1 VKPPRR
7 EKDSKETQ
15 ASAYSYSAG
24 NDPGGWGDAF
34 TWYNAE
40 ASASS
45 GYNGVYYND
54 GERMIFG
61 DLLGVAASAD

>member
-1 VKPPRR
+1 MLVGV
-7 EKDSKETQ
+7 T
-15 ASAYSYSAG
+15 G
-24 NDPGGWGDAF
+24 CCCWGDAF

-45 GYNGVYYND
+45 GYNGVFYND

-61 DLLGVAASAD
+61 DLFGVAASAV